1 MSKAYIIL
9 AKWNYGIDFWFGGL
23 SDDIDDLTDF
33 WTLYLENWIGDNKP
47 TLIKIVELSC
57 DSDLVVTASDV
68 K

>member
-9 AKWNYGIDFWFGGL
+9 AKWHYGVDFWFGGL
-23 SDDIDDLTDF
+23 SEDIDELMDL
-33 WTLYLENWIGDNKP
+33 WTLYVEDWVGDNKP